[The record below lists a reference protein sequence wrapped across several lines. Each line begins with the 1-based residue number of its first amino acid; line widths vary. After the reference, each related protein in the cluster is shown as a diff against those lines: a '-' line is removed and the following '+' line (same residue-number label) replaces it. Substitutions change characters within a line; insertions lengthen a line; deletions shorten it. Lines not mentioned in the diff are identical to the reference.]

1 VPTHPWPLAYPKLVN
16 STHGNAE
23 EQQHPIAESSLH
35 EVTTA

>member
-1 VPTHPWPLAYPKLVN
+1 VPTHPWLLAYPKLVS

-23 EQQHPIAESSLH
+23 EQQRPNAGSSLH